1 MIESNTIVCV
11 WVHVC
16 VCVQTCARTRTVVHF
31 SSPLNHM
38 SSIYQPDCRYK
49 LIFQILSYGNH
60 IKARSTL
67 LQM

>member
-11 WVHVC
+11 RVHEC
-16 VCVQTCARTRTVVHF
+16 VCANMCACTHTVVHF

-38 SSIYQPDCRYK
+38 SCFYQPDFRYK

-60 IKARSTL
+60 IKPRSTL
-67 LQM
+67 L